1 VLALAAL
8 ARLGLGLLFSYAW
21 LAIGARYGTLNLN
34 ALFDSREGI
43 VPTSSS
49 LAIVALDGQ
58 VEDDDA
64 DLRAAEGVEER
75 GDE

>member
-1 VLALAAL
+1 
-8 ARLGLGLLFSYAW
+8 
-21 LAIGARYGTLNLN
+21 
-34 ALFDSREGI
+34 